1 MRIFLVIAALLVGC
15 SSDKLPAPE
24 PVGDLGDLVDLG
36 SKLDNGESR
45 AAAAVIV
52 AQENLDKPPVAKAE
66 LDVAKAYMIQPTPG
80 DLSLARERAKAADAK
95 AYTAQID
102 EGKKLT
108 TQIEAEWAKA
118 EAKAKA
124 NEAAMIAA
132 QAEITRLKAEADRA
146 AAESSRQIW
155 TLTGAG
161 LACIGGL
168 VMMIGGIKMGAPI
181 LLASAFCA
189 SIPYIT
195 DSPFFAWIM
204 GAFIFVCAAL
214 GAWWLFDRVR
224 DSVNNNE
231 PPDPANK

>member
-1 MRIFLVIAALLVGC
+1 MRLPLVIALFLVGC

-24 PVGDLGDLVDLG
+24 AIGDPGDLVDLG
-36 SKLDNGESR
+36 TKLDNGESR

-118 EAKAKA
+118 EAKAKT
-124 NEAAMIAA
+124 NEAAMIKA

-155 TLTGAG
+155 TITGAA

-168 VMMIGGIKMGAPI
+168 VMLIGGIKMGAPI

-195 DSPFFAWIM
+195 DSPWFGWIM
-204 GAFIFVCAAL
+204 GSFIFVCAAL

-231 PPDPANK
+231 PTNPPS